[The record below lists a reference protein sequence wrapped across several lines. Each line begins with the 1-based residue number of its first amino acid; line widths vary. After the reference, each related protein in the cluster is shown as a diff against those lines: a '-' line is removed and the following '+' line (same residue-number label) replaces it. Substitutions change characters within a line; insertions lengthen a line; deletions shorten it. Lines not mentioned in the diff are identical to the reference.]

1 MKATLKSVAAALSVL
16 AVVIAV
22 LMIVDADVTA
32 QVAANKT
39 YIKVTVVDLDDN
51 PVHNAT
57 VTVGNVTFNTDNKG
71 RSPAIELNALTNS
84 YDPSIEQWKT
94 ATVVVRKEGFVT
106 AVNFNCVAY
115 VGQTRKLTVRL
126 FDVDNSDLP
135 YTVYVESPP
144 ADYVERVISDK

>member
-32 QVAANKT
+32 QVAASKT

-57 VTVGNVTFNTDNKG
+57 VTVGDVTFNTDNKG

-84 YDPSIEQWKT
+84 YDPSIEEWKT
-94 ATVVVRKEGFVT
+94 ATVIVRKEGFVT

-126 FDVDNSDLP
+126 YNSDASDLP
-135 YTVYVESPP
+135 YVVYVESPP
-144 ADYVERVISDK
+144 DEYVRGIIAQ

>member
-32 QVAANKT
+32 QVAASKT

-57 VTVGNVTFNTDNKG
+57 VTVEDVIFNTDNKG

-84 YDPSIEQWKT
+84 YDPSIEEWKT
-94 ATVVVRKEGFVT
+94 ATVIVRKEGFVT

-126 FDVDNSDLP
+126 YNSDASDLP
-135 YTVYVESPP
+135 YVVYVESPP
-144 ADYVERVISDK
+144 DEYVRGIIAQ